1 MIGRAEIPKRSSS
14 AGMGAL
20 LLVGLLGA
28 IGLAALLAQ
37 GLSTQHTVV
46 LAAGALIAIV
56 LGAICTRVMQ
66 AERAVERLVMAY
78 IFLTPFQ
85 FAFLG
90 SSLFPADQEAFG
102 VRVSLSDLILPL
114 LLLVLLRQ
122 RVRRTSVVRSREAL
136 VFIALGLA
144 IAASWGQSILHL
156 GGITTYS
163 SVKAIGLAALVIS
176 AAAIVEV
183 VRERKL
189 WDRALDAVA
198 FSGLASGAIGIVGF
212 LFWRLGGVDS
222 YLMDHDRL
230 NSTMFTDPNIFGSLM
245 AVSVIIAV
253 VRISLTSSRA
263 RLFWVTV
270 LLVTLVA
277 LVLSQSRSGIICC
290 AGGLFVLAILARP
303 SAVLVGG
310 AALLLLGV
318 IAFAAYSPLGA
329 PGSNSVIVDRRL
341 SDTTLVSRLEL
352 WSDGLALLPEEA
364 ASGIGIGGFE
374 QATFF
379 DTSST
384 RKEFAR
390 VHNTYLTII
399 VEFGLVG
406 VVAFSLLAVAV
417 ARSVRSGFIA
427 GSQDQRWRIAAVI
440 ACVVGLLA
448 FAVWVDALYQRHLWI
463 LMALALAVPQR
474 NESDVEGVVPVD
486 ARNERR

>member
-1 MIGRAEIPKRSSS
+1 MIGNAEIPERSSS
-14 AGMGAL
+14 AAIVAL
-20 LLVGLLGA
+20 PLVGLLGA

-37 GLSTQHTVV
+37 GLSTQSTAV

-56 LGAICTRVMQ
+56 LGAICTRAMQ
-66 AERAVERLVMAY
+66 AERAAERLVMAY
-78 IFLTPFQ
+78 IFLSPFQ
-85 FAFLG
+85 FSILG
-90 SSLFPADQEAFG
+90 SSLFPADQEGFG

-122 RVRRTSVVRSREAL
+122 RVRGTSVVRSREAL
-136 VFIALGLA
+136 VFIGLGLA

-163 SVKAIGLAALVIS
+163 SVKAIGLIALVIA

-277 LVLSQSRSGIICC
+277 LALSQSRSGIICC

-303 SAVLVGG
+303 SAVLAGS
-310 AALLLLGV
+310 AALILLGV
-318 IAFAAYSPLGA
+318 IAFAAYSPLGE
-329 PGSNSVIVDRRL
+329 PGTDSVLVDRRL
-341 SDTTLVSRLEL
+341 SDTTLVSRLDL

-374 QATFF
+374 QTTF
-379 DTSST
+379 DTTSG

-417 ARSVRSGFIA
+417 AKSVRSGFIV
-427 GSQDQRWRIAAVI
+427 GSRDQRWRIAAVI

-448 FAVWVDALYQRHLWI
+448 FSVWVDTLYQRHLWI
-463 LMALALAVPQR
+463 LIGLALAAPQR
-474 NESDVEGVVPVD
+474 NESDVESVVPVD
-486 ARNERR
+486 GRNERR

>member
-1 MIGRAEIPKRSSS
+1 MIGHAETPKRPSS
-14 AGMGAL
+14 AAMGA

-37 GLSTQHTVV
+37 GLSTNSTVV
-46 LAAGALIAIV
+46 LASGALIAIV
-56 LGAICTRVMQ
+56 LGAICTRAML

-78 IFLTPFQ
+78 ILFTPFQ
-85 FAFLG
+85 FAILG
-90 SSLFPADQEAFG
+90 SSLFPADQEGFG

-114 LLLVLLRQ
+114 LLLVLLHQ
-122 RVRRTSVVRSREAL
+122 RVHGTSVVRSREAL
-136 VFIALGLA
+136 VFIGLA
-144 IAASWGQSILHL
+144 LAISASWGQSILHL

-163 SVKAIGLAALVIS
+163 TVKAIGLGTLVIS

-189 WDRALDAVA
+189 WNQAIDAVA

-212 LFWRLGGVDS
+212 LFWKLGGVDS

-253 VRISLTSSRA
+253 VRMSLTSSRA
-263 RLFWVTV
+263 RLFWGTV
-270 LLVTLVA
+270 VLVTLVA
-277 LVLSQSRSGIICC
+277 LVLSQSRSGMICC
-290 AGGLFVLAILARP
+290 AGGLLVLAIMVRP
-303 SAVLVGG
+303 SAALAGG
-310 AALLLLGV
+310 AALMLVGV

-329 PGSNSVIVDRRL
+329 PGNDSVIVDRRL

-352 WSDGLALLPEEA
+352 WGDGLSLLPKEG

-374 QATFF
+374 QTTFF
-379 DTSST
+379 DPTSS

-417 ARSVRSGFIA
+417 ARSVRSGFIV
-427 GSQDQRWRIAAVI
+427 GSRDQRWRIAAVI
-440 ACVVGLLA
+440 ACVLGLLA

-463 LMALALAVPQR
+463 LIALALAAPQR
-474 NESDVEGVVPVD
+474 NESDPEGVVPVD
-486 ARNERR
+486 ARNDRR